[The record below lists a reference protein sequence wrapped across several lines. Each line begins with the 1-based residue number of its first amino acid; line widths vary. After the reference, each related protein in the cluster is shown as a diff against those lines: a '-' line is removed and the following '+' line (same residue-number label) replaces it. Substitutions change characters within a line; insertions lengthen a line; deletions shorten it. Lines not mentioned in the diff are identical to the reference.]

1 MSDSDAPHLPSEPEA
16 PNEPDPPQ
24 IEPLTRWC
32 TNHNFNPFADHI
44 DSRSSDGDWFSDAAS
59 DDRDVSCFVTDLFDR
74 RASDHHPPNSD
85 CVLVSGSDPFVTEL
99 EIEGQHGDDMGSNSN
114 LGLGFG
120 GESNPQ
126 GSVFEFDEYL
136 SPQSRVGGLRV
147 VGLESDSDSDN
158 ESDDFESNRVSEGI
172 QSIWDSIF
180 MEEQRNA
187 YENSEWEQVE
197 QNMEH
202 PDNAIEGGGVE
213 ELSVASGFSTE
224 EEEEIP
230 DGAVRSIEWEILLT
244 VNNFRRNVDDVELDI
259 ETAEYIEAIFGQF
272 VENANACKGSPPAAL
287 KVVEDLPFVEFT
299 AEELSNEDVV
309 CAVCKD
315 NIVLED
321 KVRRLPCCHY
331 YHQDCIVPW
340 LSIRNTCPVCRYEL
354 PTDDP
359 DYERSKCERAARGLS
374 WESQV
379 RLDFE
384 QFV

>member
-1 MSDSDAPHLPSEPEA
+1 MSETPHLPSEPEP
-16 PNEPDPPQ
+16 PNQPDPPQ
-24 IEPLTRWC
+24 LNPLTRWC
-32 TNHNFNPFADHI
+32 THHNFNPFADPI
-44 DSRSSDGDWFSDAAS
+44 DSRSSDGDFFSDAAS
-59 DDRDVSCFVTDLFDR
+59 DSDRDVSCFVTDLFDR
-74 RASDHHPPNSD
+74 RASSDHHPPSD
-85 CVLVSGSDPFVTEL
+85 CVLVSGSDSFSTEL
-99 EIEGQHGDDMGSNSN
+99 EIEGDDGDDLGSNSN

-120 GESNPQ
+120 AESNSQ
-126 GSVFEFDEYL
+126 GSGSEFGDFL
-136 SPQSRVGGLRV
+136 APQGLRV

-158 ESDDFESNRVSEGI
+158 DEFESNRVSEGI

-187 YENSEWEQVE
+187 YENSEWEEVE
-197 QNMEH
+197 QRIEL
-202 PDNAIEGGGVE
+202 PDSSIEGGGVE

-224 EEEEIP
+224 EEEVPE
-230 DGAVRSIEWEILLT
+230 GAARSIEWEILLT

-259 ETAEYIEAIFGQF
+259 ETAEYIEEIFGQF

-287 KVVEDLPFVEFT
+287 RAVEDLPFVEFSV
-299 AEELSNEDVV
+299 EELSKEEVV

-315 NIVLED
+315 DIVLED
-321 KVRRLPCCHY
+321 KVRSLPCCHY

-354 PTDDP
+354 PTDDL

-384 QFV
+384 RFV